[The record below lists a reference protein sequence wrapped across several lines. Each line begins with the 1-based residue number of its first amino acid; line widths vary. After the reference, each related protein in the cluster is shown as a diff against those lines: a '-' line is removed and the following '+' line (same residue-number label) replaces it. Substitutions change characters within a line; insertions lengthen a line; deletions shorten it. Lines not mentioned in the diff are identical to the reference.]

1 MTDPRITR
9 TQQDLFSA
17 LDELLS
23 EKPFREI
30 SVSDLARRAD
40 VGRQTFYR
48 HFDSIG
54 AMLNLRLQTG
64 LADQIRSVQASTAQ
78 LEAEDRLRQACRFA
92 FERVGAQPHIARAIL
107 SGEAGSDALAAF
119 REQIIALWANAPSDP
134 LVDVPP
140 EFLGYTST
148 FYAGAMAA
156 ILLHWLDADCS
167 PDADTMSRLVAV
179 LSNTTEVDWGA
190 MASEGE

>member
-1 MTDPRITR
+1 MTDPRIAR

-54 AMLNLRLQTG
+54 AMLNLRLQTA
-64 LADQIRSVQASTAQ
+64 LAEQIGTIQASAAQ
-78 LEAEDRLRQACRFA
+78 TEAEDRRRQVSRFA

-107 SGEAGSDALAAF
+107 SGEAGSNALAAF

-134 LVDVPP
+134 LADVPP
-140 EFLGYTST
+140 EFLGYAST
-148 FYAGAMAA
+148 FYAGAMSA

-179 LSNTTEVDWGA
+179 LFNTTEVDWGA
-190 MASEGE
+190 MASAGE